1 MRGMQAYND
10 TLLEVCKT
18 RGVECI
24 DLAGILPK
32 SDTIFY
38 DDVHFSDKGSLMT
51 ADVVFKYL
59 SKKNPFTKSAN

>member
-1 MRGMQAYND
+1 MRGMRAYND
-10 TLLEVCKT
+10 TLLDVCKA

-32 SDTIFY
+32 NGTIFY

-59 SKKNPFTKSAN
+59 SQKRPFTQAAN